1 MPQLQ
6 NAILKDRASTPVNH
20 TFTPRDIKGNVG
32 ELVESQGVPVGENR
46 LTVSL
51 RKTANGRYK
60 GVVKLAIPEVATQ
73 TINGVST
80 PVVVRTA
87 YAEVNVDFSA
97 TSSEEER
104 NNAIGM
110 LHSALAPTVVLVND
124 TLVKL
129 EGIY

>member
-6 NAILKDRASTPVNH
+6 NAVLKDRATTPVNH

-32 ELVESQGVPVGENR
+32 ELVETRGVPVGENR

-97 TSSEEER
+97 TSSQEER

>member
-6 NAILKDRASTPVNH
+6 NAVLKDRQTVPVNH
-20 TFTPRDIKGNVG
+20 TFTPRNIVGGVG

-51 RKTANGRYK
+51 RKTSNGRYK
-60 GVVKLAIPEVATQ
+60 GVVKLAIPVVASQ
-73 TINGVST
+73 TVNGVVT
-80 PVVVRTA
+80 PVIVRTA
-87 YAEVNVDFSA
+87 FAELTTDFAS
-97 TSSEEER
+97 TSSQDER
-104 NNAIGM
+104 NDMIGM
-110 LHSALAPTVVLVND
+110 LASALAPGVVLIND